1 MSERAA
7 RFRAMLGTSL
17 QDLVDAGRGE
27 CIATGLRWGEG
38 PAYLANSRIWV
49 FSDIPNNRMLSWSR
63 AQGLRTFRSP
73 ANFANGNS
81 VSADGALLTCEHG
94 TRSVVRTELD
104 GTPRLL
110 CSEFSGR
117 RLNSPN
123 DLIEHPDGSVW
134 FSDPT
139 YGILS
144 DVEGYR
150 APSEQDANRV
160 YRWDARTG
168 EVSAQVSS
176 LRMPNGLCFSP
187 DYRTLYV
194 ADSGADMGPDVP
206 FDERGPREVHAFPLL
221 DGGRAASS
229 GRVFARAS
237 KGVPDGIRC
246 DDDGYLW
253 IATGCGLECFDPRGQ
268 RIGAIETHEVAS
280 NLCFGGEIGTA
291 LLIALASSA
300 YIVSIEAF

>member
-1 MSERAA
+1 MSERGA

-17 QDLVDAGRGE
+17 IELVSDGRAE

-38 PAYLANSRIWV
+38 PAYVAAWGVWV

-63 AQGLRTFRSP
+63 ERGLATFRAPS
-73 ANFANGNS
+73 NFANGNS

-94 TRSVVRTELD
+94 TRSVVRTEKN
-104 GTPRLL
+104 GARRAL
-110 CSEFSGR
+110 CSEFAGR

-123 DLIEHPDGSVW
+123 DLVEHPDGSVW

-150 APSEQDANRV
+150 APSEQGANRV
-160 YRWDARTG
+160 YRWDPRTG
-168 EVSAQVSS
+168 GLSEQVSA
-176 LRMPNGLCFSP
+176 LRQPNGLCFSP
-187 DYRTLYV
+187 DQRTLYV

-206 FDERGPREVHAFPLL
+206 FDESGPREVHAFAVL
-221 DGGRAASS
+221 DGRVASA

-253 IATGCGLECFDPRGQ
+253 VSTGLGLECFHPQGRRVGV
-268 RIGAIETHEVAS
+268 IETPETAS
-280 NLCFGGEIGTA
+280 NLCFGGANGA
-291 LLIALASSA
+291 SLLIALASSA
-300 YIVSIEAF
+300 YIVSIEAQ

>member
-7 RFRAMLGTSL
+7 AFRSLLGMSL
-17 QDLVDAGRGE
+17 QDLVHAGKAE
-27 CIATGLRWGEG
+27 CIASGLRWGEG
-38 PAYLANSRIWV
+38 PAYVAAWKVWI

-63 AQGLRTFRSP
+63 EQRLRTFRSP

-81 VSADGALLTCEHG
+81 VAADGALLTCEHG
-94 TRSVVRTELD
+94 TRSVVRTEKD
-104 GTPRLL
+104 GTRRVL
-110 CSEFSGR
+110 CSEFSGG

-123 DLIEHPDGSVW
+123 DVVEHPDGSVW

-150 APSEQDANRV
+150 APSEQSANRV
-160 YRWDARTG
+160 YRWEARTG
-168 EVSAQVSS
+168 ELSAQVSS

-194 ADSGADMGPDVP
+194 ADSGADMGPEVP
-206 FDERGPREVHAFPLL
+206 FDERGRREVHAFSLSG
-221 DGGRAASS
+221 DGRVASS
-229 GRVFARAS
+229 GRMFARVA

-253 IATGCGLECFDPRGQ
+253 VATGLGLACVDSQGRC
-268 RIGAIETHEVAS
+268 IGVIEAPETVA
-280 NLCFGGEIGTA
+280 NLCFGGA
-291 LLIALASSA
+291 DDASLLLTLATSA
-300 YIVSIEAF
+300 YIVSIGSR

>member
-7 RFRAMLGTSL
+7 RFRAMLGRSL
-17 QDLVDAGRGE
+17 DDLVTSGYAE

-38 PAYLANSRIWV
+38 PAYVAAWGVWV

-63 AQGLRTFRSP
+63 TQGLRTFCSP
-73 ANFANGNS
+73 SNFSNGNS

-94 TRSVVRTELD
+94 TRSVVRTEMD
-104 GTPRLL
+104 GTRRVL

-134 FSDPT
+134 FSDPS

-150 APSEQDANRV
+150 APSEQSANRV
-160 YRWDARTG
+160 YRVDPRTG
-168 EVSAQVSS
+168 EISAQVSS
-176 LRMPNGLCFSP
+176 LKMPNGLCFSP
-187 DYRTLYV
+187 DLRTLYV
-194 ADSGADMGPDVP
+194 ADSGADMGPEVP
-206 FDERGPREVHAFPLL
+206 FDDHGPREVHAFSLSE
-221 DGGRAASS
+221 D
-229 GRVFARAS
+229 GRVASDGRIFARAR

-253 IATGCGLECFDPRGQ
+253 VSTGMGLECFDPEGQ
-268 RIGAIETHEVAS
+268 RIGAIETPETAS
-280 NLCFGGEIGTA
+280 NLCFGGPNEA
-291 LLIALASSA
+291 SLLIALASSA
-300 YIVSIEAF
+300 YLLSIETR

>member
-7 RFRAMLGTSL
+7 RFRAMLGMSL

-38 PAYLANSRIWV
+38 PAYVAAWDEWV

-63 AQGLRTFRSP
+63 TRGLRTFRSP
-73 ANFANGNS
+73 SNFANGNS
-81 VSADGALLTCEHG
+81 VSADDALLTCEHG
-94 TRSVVRTELD
+94 TRSVVRTESD
-104 GTPRLL
+104 GTRRVL

-123 DLIEHPDGSVW
+123 DLVEHPDGSVW

-150 APSEQDANRV
+150 APSEQSANRV

-168 EVSAQVSS
+168 ELSAQVGS

-187 DYRTLYV
+187 DYRTL
-194 ADSGADMGPDVP
+194 
-206 FDERGPREVHAFPLL
+206 
-221 DGGRAASS
+221 
-229 GRVFARAS
+229 
-237 KGVPDGIRC
+237 
-246 DDDGYLW
+246 
-253 IATGCGLECFDPRGQ
+253 
-268 RIGAIETHEVAS
+268 
-280 NLCFGGEIGTA
+280 
-291 LLIALASSA
+291 
-300 YIVSIEAF
+300 

>member
-7 RFRAMLGTSL
+7 RFRAMMGTSL
-17 QDLVDAGRGE
+17 NGLVAAGRAE

-38 PAYLANSRIWV
+38 PAYVEAWDAWV

-63 AQGLRTFRSP
+63 RQGLVTFRSP
-73 ANFANGNS
+73 SNFANGNS

-94 TRSVVRTELD
+94 SRSVVRTEKN
-104 GTPRLL
+104 GACQVL
-110 CSEFSGR
+110 CSEFDGR

-123 DLIEHPDGSVW
+123 DLVEHPDGSVW

-144 DVEGYR
+144 NVEGYR
-150 APSEQDANRV
+150 APSEQSANRV
-160 YRWDARTG
+160 YRRDARTG
-168 EVSAQVSS
+168 ELSAQVSA
-176 LRMPNGLCFSP
+176 LRQPNGLCFSP
-187 DYRTLYV
+187 DHRTLYV

-206 FDERGPREVHAFPLL
+206 FDENGPREVHAFALL
-221 DGGRAASS
+221 DGRVASA

-253 IATGCGLECFDPRGQ
+253 VCTGLGLECFDPQGRLVGV
-268 RIGAIETHEVAS
+268 IETPETAS
-280 NLCFGGEIGTA
+280 NLCFGGADGTS

-300 YIVSIEAF
+300 YIVSIETH

>member
-17 QDLVDAGRGE
+17 NDLVAAGRAE

-38 PAYLANSRIWV
+38 PAYVAAWNVWV

-63 AQGLRTFRSP
+63 EHGLVTFRSP

-94 TRSVVRTELD
+94 TRSVVRTEKN
-104 GTPRLL
+104 GASRVL
-110 CSEFSGR
+110 CSEFGGR

-123 DLIEHPDGSVW
+123 DLVEHPDGSVW

-150 APSEQDANRV
+150 APSEQSDNRV
-160 YRWDARTG
+160 YRRDARTG
-168 EVSAQVSS
+168 ELSVQVST
-176 LRMPNGLCFSP
+176 LRQPNGLCFSP
-187 DYRTLYV
+187 DHRTLYV

-206 FDERGPREVHAFPLL
+206 FDEDGPREVYAFVLL
-221 DGGRAASS
+221 DGRVASAGS
-229 GRVFARAS
+229 VFARAS

-253 IATGCGLECFDPRGQ
+253 VSTGLGLECSDPQGRRVGV
-268 RIGAIETHEVAS
+268 IETSETAS
-280 NLCFGGEIGTA
+280 NLCFGGAGGTS
-291 LLIALASSA
+291 LFVALASSA
-300 YIVSIEAF
+300 YIVSIEAH